1 MLSLAT
7 TYMKTWNP
15 VSVIIVGTFLLA
27 CFCIVWYVVTRE
39 QPAPWII
46 TLGSIAFGGGTFGLG
61 GMLSA
66 LHSAQLIEQTT
77 ANVVRIQNGKNGGP
91 PPVQ

>member
-7 TYMKTWNP
+7 KYMATWNP

-27 CFCIVWYVVTRE
+27 CFCIVWYVVTGMT
-39 QPAPWII
+39 PAPWIV
-46 TLGSIAFGGGTFGLG
+46 TLGTLALGGGTYGMGGLV
-61 GMLSA
+61 ST

-77 ANVVRIQNGKNGGP
+77 ANVVRLQNGKNGGP
-91 PPVQ
+91 PTQ